1 MKIDPL
7 LSLACSMEA
16 KRGIYALLLGSGISR
31 ASGIPTGWEVTLDLI
46 KKIAVVSGEGEVDN
60 PLEWYVEKFGQQ
72 PDYSVIL
79 DGLAKTPSERNQL
92 LKGYFEIDNNS
103 DEFDKKPSKAHIAI
117 AKMIKNGYIRVVIT
131 TNFDR
136 LLEAA
141 LADVGIIP
149 IVISNIDQLQG
160 AMPLIHTSCT
170 ILKVHGDYMDT
181 RIKNTIGELSEY
193 DQDMNFFINRILDE
207 FGLIICGWS
216 GEWDTAL
223 KKCISSCKNNRFSTY
238 WLKRGIL
245 GDAAQGLIDFKRAEV
260 IEIQTADKFFFE
272 LQEKLVAL
280 NDLSMR
286 ELPISI
292 DLACATLKR
301 LLPDSKNII
310 RINDMIMDELKNIV
324 NKIQKIDWALAPDGP
339 TAKQKVEQIEDL
351 CERLVN
357 LLVLGCYWGNEDD
370 DIVWV
375 NIFRAL
381 TQIKCPSNYIAW
393 QNICKYPAFLAMHAI
408 LMACIQS
415 ERYSLLFKILN
426 GVKTREHGRDD
437 EPIEVSQNLYAHKV
451 IERELCNSAFFKDNK
466 YVPLSERSIEILRKP
481 IRQIVNNEDDYNNLF
496 DKAEYFYSVNYW
508 YNRADIIDSNKCF
521 EKSWAPVGRFG
532 YKMHNGWKTEFVL
545 YDEIK
550 QRENWTAISAGFFD
564 KSFEVFLK
572 CSDNLNKMV
581 TNSSFYF

>member
-1 MKIDPL
+1 MKLDPL

-16 KRGIYALLLGSGISR
+16 KKGIYALLLGSGISR
-31 ASGIPTGWEVTLDLI
+31 SSGIPTGWEVTLDLI

-60 PLEWYVEKFGQQ
+60 PLDWYVEKFGQQ
-72 PDYSVIL
+72 PDYSAIL
-79 DGLAKTPSERNQL
+79 DELAKTPSERNQL

-103 DEFDKKPSKAHIAI
+103 DEYDKKPSKAHIAI
-117 AKMIKNGYIRVVIT
+117 AKMIKDGYIRVVIT

-141 LADVGIIP
+141 LADIGIIP
-149 IVISNIDQLQG
+149 NVISNIDQLQG

-181 RIKNTIGELSEY
+181 RIKNTNKELSEY

-245 GDAAQGLIDFKRAEV
+245 GGEAQGLIDFKRAEV
-260 IEIQTADKFFFE
+260 IDIQGADSFFFE

-286 ELPISI
+286 ELPLSI
-292 DLACATLKR
+292 NLACATLKR
-301 LLPDSKNII
+301 LLPDSRNII
-310 RINDMIMDELKNIV
+310 RINDMIMDECKNIV
-324 NKIQKIDWALAPDGP
+324 NKIEKLDWALTPDGP
-339 TAKQKVEQIEDL
+339 TTKQKIEQIEDL
-351 CERLVN
+351 CEKLVN
-357 LLVLGCYWGNEDD
+357 MTVLGCYWGAVDVD
-370 DIVWV
+370 FVWV
-375 NIFRAL
+375 NMFKAL
-381 TQIKCPSNYIAW
+381 NQIKCPSTYTAW
-393 QNICKYPAFLAMHAI
+393 QNICKYPAFLIMNAI
-408 LMACIQS
+408 LMACIHS
-415 ERYSLLFKILN
+415 ERYSLLYKILN
-426 GVKTREHGRDD
+426 GVKTREYSRYD
-437 EPIEVSQNLYAHKV
+437 EAIEASQNLYAEEV
-451 IERELCNSAFFKDNK
+451 IERKLCNNAIFTDNK
-466 YVPLSERSIEILRKP
+466 YVPLSERAIETLRKP
-481 IRQIVNNEDDYNNLF
+481 IGKIVYNEDDYTNLF

-508 YNRADIIDSNKCF
+508 YNRAEIIDGNKCY
-521 EKSWAPVGRFG
+521 EKSWAPAGRFG
-532 YKMHNGWKTEFVL
+532 YKMHRFWKMESIF

-550 QRENWTAISAGFFD
+550 QRESWAAISAGFFD

-572 CSDNLNKMV
+572 CSGNLNTMV
-581 TNSSFYF
+581 TNSAYYF